1 MNHAFLVLV
10 SLPRPTNHA
19 SISFSPIS
27 SFTPD
32 ARPPPVNPAP
42 PACALHDA
50 SVRAGGP
57 VRGSNGGGA
66 ETGRVRRWAV
76 GPAGGVGG
84 GHRVHGGSGKRSSSA
99 ARAGRTSPSPRG
111 ARRGSTAVARIC
123 GGGARRG
130 AEGMVL
136 ETVARRTTTSSG

>member
-1 MNHAFLVLV
+1 MNPAFLVLV

-76 GPAGGVGG
+76 GPAGGMGG
-84 GHRVHGGSGKRSSSA
+84 GHRVHGGSG
-99 ARAGRTSPSPRG
+99 
-111 ARRGSTAVARIC
+111 
-123 GGGARRG
+123 
-130 AEGMVL
+130 
-136 ETVARRTTTSSG
+136 